1 MASPDFKTVLIRDS
15 KLNDITDQIVYGVK
29 SGASSSTYQQFVA
42 TTQTNS
48 QLAFNVTVPS
58 ESVVVNREVLI
69 NATYT
74 FTISVTNVPANANAI
89 DYGVSDAF
97 QAFPLNASFNTL
109 SASINNSNVSVNL
122 KDVLPQLIKMM
133 TVRDL
138 QRYSN
143 FTPTLPDGAYKLY
156 TDSDSTTYNNVLST
170 YKKAG
175 YDVELMPRG
184 SHPFKIND
192 IVHSSTV
199 GNVHVDKSLISEGV
213 ADTFL
218 ITCEAEFTE
227 PLFLS
232 PFIYGGSS
240 DYNNQ
245 GLVGVNNFGVVANI
259 DTSLTRFWSSNRTN
273 ASVIS
278 SLTLTSITNARL
290 LVNFLTSQATQQIN
304 ARNIVPY
311 SDVPRYITTY
321 NSTITAGG
329 SATIVSQNIQLN
341 QIPDYFLICARKPM
355 SLQTPTDTATFLPI
369 RSISVNFNNSS
380 GLLSSAQPA
389 DLWRISKINGSQ
401 QNWNEFFGYAGV
413 SKIGGST
420 TTVPTYLVP
429 TGGSLLVISPTNDLS
444 LPPYLTSG
452 SIGQYNFQVNV
463 SVVNNSG
470 VGLAPELVIVAIN
483 SGIFTT
489 VAGSS
494 AIYTGILTKQMVMDA
509 QNTSAENAFSSVQY
523 QRLVGGS
530 VANMISS
537 AMKAIPH
544 VKNLI
549 DKVSSGGAMS
559 AGARCG
565 GAMSSGSYKSKLDSL
580 SY

>member
-1 MASPDFKTVLIRDS
+1 MSADFKTVLIRDS
-15 KLNDITDQIVYGVK
+15 KLNDITDSIVYGVK
-29 SGASSSTYQQFVA
+29 SGASSSTFQQFVA
-42 TTQTNS
+42 TTQSTS

-58 ESVVVNREVLI
+58 ESVVLNREVLI
-69 NATYT
+69 NATYR
-74 FTISVTNVPANANAI
+74 FTISASNAPQNANVL
-89 DYGVSDAF
+89 DYGNAEAF

-133 TVRDL
+133 TQRDL

-143 FTPTLPDGAYKLY
+143 FTPTLPDGGYKY
-156 TDSDSTTYNNVLST
+156 YSDSDNTSALNNVLAT

-175 YDVELMPRG
+175 HDIELLPRG
-184 SHPFKIND
+184 AHPFKIID
-192 IVHSSTV
+192 VVHTSGAT
-199 GNVHVDKSLISEGV
+199 VDKSLISL
-213 ADTFL
+213 ATTDTWL

-245 GLVGVNNFGVVANI
+245 GLVGVNNFSVTANI
-259 DTSLTRFWSSNRTN
+259 DTSLSRFFST
-273 ASVIS
+273 AKGYYTA
-278 SLTLTSITNARL
+278 LTLTNITNARL
-290 LVNFLTSQATQQIN
+290 LVNFLTSQPTHQIN

-311 SDVPRYITTY
+311 IDVPRYITTY
-321 NSTITAGG
+321 NSNIAAAG

-341 QIPDYFLICARKPM
+341 QIPDYFLICVRKPM
-355 SLQTPTDTATFLPI
+355 SQQVYNDTSTFLPI

-389 DLWRISKINGSQ
+389 DLWRISKNNGSQ
-401 QNWNEFFGYAGV
+401 QNWLEFFGYAGNTGA
-413 SKIGGST
+413 GGST
-420 TTVPTYLVP
+420 TVVPTYSVP
-429 TGGSLLVISPTNDLS
+429 TGGSMLVISPSSDLS
-444 LPPYLTSG
+444 LPAYLTSG
-452 SIGQYNFQVNV
+452 SIGQYNFQINVNV
-463 SVVNNSG
+463 INNTLAQ
-470 VGLAPELVIVAIN
+470 LAPELVIVAVN

-494 AIYTGILTKQMVMDA
+494 AIYTGILTKEMVMDA
-509 QNTSAENAFSSVQY
+509 QNNKSENVFSSVQY

-530 VANMISS
+530 ISNMVAS

-544 VKNLI
+544 VKTLI
-549 DKVSSGGAMS
+549 DNISSG
-559 AGARCG
+559 GARCG
-565 GAMSSGSYKSKLDSL
+565 GAMSGGVSSSSSYRSKLDNL